1 MSHRDGPCSRSAVVA
16 CCVAIGMLQRHVGV
30 GSDRSP
36 AALPLPLRLSV
47 GGARR
52 ESHSDTLPI
61 SRACEWSHSQ
71 AAMCRNECE
80 RDGKRHDWQNK
91 KTETRVPAFKGYTSS
106 TQHKQ
111 SQRRAFY
118 LFDNF
123 LSHTNPSRMII
134 SQGQQLACTN
144 REMLV
149 FIERH
154 LSCFCFCF
162 VWSQIYRAASAG

>member
-80 RDGKRHDWQNK
+80 RDGKRQDWQNK
-91 KTETRVPAFKGYTSS
+91 KNGNRVPAFKGYAITMICAVIILFPLTCACIRYRLNPMLQTGSF
-106 TQHKQ
+106 
-111 SQRRAFY
+111 RRIGRHNA
-118 LFDNF
+118 
-123 LSHTNPSRMII
+123 I
-134 SQGQQLACTN
+134 SQSSPFSWRCCLLRCLN
-144 REMLV
+144 RT
-149 FIERH
+149 H
-154 LSCFCFCF
+154 D
-162 VWSQIYRAASAG
+162 QP